1 MLKQLYIKNFT
12 LIDELNIKMYPGFP
26 VITGET
32 GAGKSIIL
40 GAIGLLL
47 GNRADS
53 KSIKMD
59 RDRCVIE
66 AHFDLSRYD
75 MQQFFI
81 DNDIDEDLPDT
92 IIRRELTASGK
103 SRAFINDTPVSLT
116 KMREL
121 GEQLVDIHSQHKNL
135 LLQKEDFQLN
145 VVDIIAGDSKQLK
158 SYQAAYQAYKKAH
171 EQLAKLKEEIEKNR
185 ENEDFLRFQFK
196 ELEEAKLVE
205 DEQEQLEKM
214 LDLSIEGKQDE
225 AREIYNTQAIKAI
238 IGWDNAMQP
247 LRKDLT
253 QQTEDLNAANSGA
266 VGSAVMSMLIQTL
279 ITLVILCA
287 FGSSFLYFTICI
299 GDSAYFS

>member
-12 LIDELNIKMYPGFP
+12 LIDELNIKMYPGFS
-26 VITGET
+26 VITGEK

-158 SYQAAYQAYKKAH
+158 SYQAAYQAYKTAH

-205 DEQEQLEKM
+205 DEQEQLEQEYETHSATPKPSR
-214 LDLSIEGKQDE
+214 LPYTKQTTTC
-225 AREIYNTQAIKAI
+225 RETREVSWRN
-238 IGWDNAMQP
+238 
-247 LRKDLT
+247 
-253 QQTEDLNAANSGA
+253 
-266 VGSAVMSMLIQTL
+266 
-279 ITLVILCA
+279 
-287 FGSSFLYFTICI
+287 
-299 GDSAYFS
+299 